1 MEFTRK
7 ELFERLITNLKI
19 LRDKRANVRPW
30 LELARENQLPPS
42 GDDWL
47 IWMILAG
54 RGFGKT
60 RAGSETVKMWVDAG
74 KCRRI
79 ALIGDTI
86 DEVREVMVEG
96 KSGLLSVSALSEN
109 GVIFE
114 PSKRRLAWR
123 NGAEA
128 RIYSAESYEKLRG
141 PEFDLIWMDELAKF
155 RNDQE
160 TFDQALLSLRIGK
173 SPKLII
179 TTTPRPTPL
188 INSIIKRSDAIVTK
202 GSTYENSANL
212 SKDFIKQ
219 IREKFD
225 GTELGRQE
233 IYAEILNSNART
245 LWNFELIDAA
255 KKIDFD
261 ELFCNKIQN
270 GSVNFENFNDMF
282 TETIDQNGR
291 KEKIIKLFSEKDFEN
306 FKESINKSHINND
319 FSNQKQIVDKF
330 FNNELNF
337 SKNKT
342 KNEISN
348 NLMNPK
354 NFNKIFDK
362 IIISV
367 DPAVT
372 NGESSDETGIIVL
385 GCGFGGTIF
394 VIEDAS
400 TKADVA
406 EWADLL
412 IFLYYKYDAMY
423 IVVETNAGGD
433 LIEQILK
440 IKDQNIMVKKVFAK
454 EGKISRAEPIVRLY
468 KQGKIKHLGDFAK
481 LEKQMLTFEAG
492 MKSPDRMDA
501 LVWGVKDLE
510 DFVAN
515 EPKISFL

>member
-114 PSKRRLAWR
+114 PSKRRLSWR

-188 INSIIKRSDAIVTK
+188 INSITKRSDAIVTK
-202 GSTYENSANL
+202 GSTYENQRILSNKFAKNL
-212 SKDFIKQ
+212 TGQ
-219 IREKFD
+219 
-225 GTELGRQE
+225 
-233 IYAEILNSNART
+233 
-245 LWNFELIDAA
+245 
-255 KKIDFD
+255 
-261 ELFCNKIQN
+261 
-270 GSVNFENFNDMF
+270 
-282 TETIDQNGR
+282 
-291 KEKIIKLFSEKDFEN
+291 
-306 FKESINKSHINND
+306 
-319 FSNQKQIVDKF
+319 
-330 FNNELNF
+330 
-337 SKNKT
+337 
-342 KNEISN
+342 
-348 NLMNPK
+348 
-354 NFNKIFDK
+354 
-362 IIISV
+362 
-367 DPAVT
+367 
-372 NGESSDETGIIVL
+372 SSDGRR
-385 GCGFGGTIF
+385 F
-394 VIEDAS
+394 
-400 TKADVA
+400 
-406 EWADLL
+406 
-412 IFLYYKYDAMY
+412 M
-423 IVVETNAGGD
+423 
-433 LIEQILK
+433 LK
-440 IKDQNIMVKKVFAK
+440 F
-454 EGKISRAEPIVRLY
+454 
-468 KQGKIKHLGDFAK
+468 
-481 LEKQMLTFEAG
+481 
-492 MKSPDRMDA
+492 
-501 LVWGVKDLE
+501 
-510 DFVAN
+510 
-515 EPKISFL
+515 